1 MSEEGLSAREATAKA
16 MGQISSA
23 LIGVAVVLA
32 AVFVPV
38 SFSSGTAGAIYRQ
51 FALTIA
57 AAMLLSVFV
66 ALTLTPALCA
76 TILKPGH
83 EAKNRF
89 ARWFNASF
97 DHGRNGYLHGVRHVI
112 ARAGRWFVIYAAV
125 IVAVDL

>member
-1 MSEEGLSAREATAKA
+1 MS
-16 MGQISSA
+16 QISGA
-23 LIGVAVVLA
+23 LVGVAMVLA

-76 TILKPGH
+76 TLLRPGDA
-83 EAKNRF
+83 AKNRF

-97 DHGRNGYLHGVRHVI
+97 DHGRKGYLGGVRLVT
-112 ARAGRWFVIYAAV
+112 ARAGRRFLIYGLV
-125 IVAVDL
+125 TVAV